1 MSSTVFLSMT
11 KAIEYLGDVSNAQRM
26 LGTLESTL
34 ETEVPRIA
42 SAIETQNFTNLQKI
56 WHQLKG
62 FAPVFCHDHMVAEIT
77 QTETLWKR
85 IQLPD
90 EQAAALK
97 ASTQLLKHL
106 QEMLSEV
113 KAQQAS

>member
-1 MSSTVFLSMT
+1 MSQAVFLSMA
-11 KAIEYLGDVSNAQRM
+11 KAIDYLGDASNAQQL

-34 ETEVPRIA
+34 ETEVPSIA
-42 SAIETQNFTNLQKI
+42 AAIESQDFSHLQKI

-77 QTETLWKR
+77 QTETLCKR